1 MQKMEYDGQ
10 FLSYDEQFRL
20 LKMRGMNFSVEEN
33 VINLLK
39 QVGYYRLS
47 SYWYSFFEN
56 KQEKM
61 FKKETQFENIWN
73 LYEFDNELRKL
84 VLRQLERIEISIR
97 SRMTYI
103 FSTEYTLFWL
113 NDEPL
118 FVNEKAHKNI
128 LSKIKT
134 EIERSDENFIISFKL
149 KYSNEIPPS
158 FITLEILSFGTISKI
173 YSNLKRNKAKKDF
186 AKEFALPDV
195 VLESWLHSLV
205 YIRNL
210 SAHHARLWNRI
221 FSVKPLF
228 PKSISNTW
236 LSNKGIRN
244 DKLFFFLSVMLYL
257 LNIIELKNTFK
268 QDLHDLF
275 QKYPNVNKIAMGFP
289 INWQAEPLWGG
300 T

>member
-10 FLSYDEQFRL
+10 FLSYGEQFRL
-20 LKMRGMNFSVEEN
+20 LKTRGMNFSVEEN

-73 LYEFDNELRKL
+73 LYEFDKELRKL
-84 VLRQLERIEISIR
+84 ILGQLERIEISIR
-97 SRMTYI
+97 SKMTYI

-128 LSKIKT
+128 LSKIKA

>member
-1 MQKMEYDGQ
+1 MEYDGQ

-73 LYEFDNELRKL
+73 LYEFDKELRKL
-84 VLRQLERIEISIR
+84 VLGQLERIEISIR
-97 SRMTYI
+97 SKMTYI

>member
-10 FLSYDEQFRL
+10 FLSYGEQFRL
-20 LKMRGMNFSVEEN
+20 LKTRGMNFSVEEN

-56 KQEKM
+56 KQEKI

-73 LYEFDNELRKL
+73 LYEFDKELRKL
-84 VLRQLERIEISIR
+84 ILGQLERIEISIR
-97 SRMTYI
+97 SKMTYI

-128 LSKIKT
+128 LSKIKA

-228 PKSISNTW
+228 PKSISNIW

-257 LNIIELKNTFK
+257 LNIIEPKNTLK

-300 T
+300 I

>member
-1 MQKMEYDGQ
+1 MEYDGQ

-118 FVNEKAHKNI
+118 FVNKKTHKNI

-173 YSNLKRNKAKKDF
+173 YCNLKRNKAKKDF

-210 SAHHARLWNRI
+210 SAHHARLWNRV

-228 PKSISNTW
+228 PKYISNTW

-257 LNIIELKNTFK
+257 LNIIEPKNTLK

-289 INWQAEPLWGG
+289 INWQVEPLWGG